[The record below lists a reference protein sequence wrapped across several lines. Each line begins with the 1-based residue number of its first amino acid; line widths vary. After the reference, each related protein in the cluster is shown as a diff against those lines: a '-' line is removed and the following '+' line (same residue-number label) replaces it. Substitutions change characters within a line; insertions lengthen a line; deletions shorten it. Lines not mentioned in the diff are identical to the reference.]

1 MRTTIRESNLAGTF
15 SRPDR
20 DAPVPAVLALGG
32 SDGGTPEYFL
42 NLLEPE
48 GFAVLALTYWGTSE
62 TQFTL
67 ADIPLE
73 KVEHALRWLRNQ
85 PNVGAVDGR
94 VGVIGASKGGELA
107 LLAAATFPDLIG
119 PVVAYTSSSVVW
131 MGLDFSSP
139 GRACSSWTHRGVAFP
154 FVPFPTDVAPAQS
167 ERGTGYE
174 SSDNGDSE
182 LIGHSV
188 TQVNFSYVCVPSQQ
202 SPRQSRL
209 LR

>member
-48 GFAVLALTYWGTSE
+48 GFAVLALTYWGTPE

-67 ADIPLE
+67 AEIPLE
-73 KVEHALRWLRNQ
+73 KVEHALRWLHNQ
-85 PNVGAVDGR
+85 PSVRAVDGR
-94 VGVIGASKGGELA
+94 MGVIGASKGGELA

-119 PVVAYTSSSVVW
+119 PVVAYTPSSVVW

-139 GRACSSWTHRGVAFP
+139 AGCVRPGLTEAWSFRSFP
-154 FVPFPTDVAPAQS
+154 SRQMWRPRNPREAS
-167 ERGTGYE
+167 R
-174 SSDNGDSE
+174 
-182 LIGHSV
+182 
-188 TQVNFSYVCVPSQQ
+188 CV
-202 SPRQSRL
+202 RE
-209 LR
+209 